1 MFSVSC
7 TKIINS
13 SVKLLGDENM
23 NTVKYSI
30 VSFEDEK
37 KKRKKRI
44 PKKCTLCT
52 MLHIICF
59 ALLYI
64 LILNIHMCS
73 EKGDLHLHLSCRSER
88 NLGEFIPMLRKCFTG
103 NHEMDKEKQLKTKL
117 KTDEKEQPSSERGE
131 KEKEKVN
138 SKMDEKEKVNS
149 KRDDKSGKQ
158 NYVEEICNTLNRCGP
173 YISVEQMEDM
183 YHKLHDYQRRKF
195 LTMIDELWHFTVSY
209 AGKHQISEGYRS
221 KYWWECSN
229 ILTCNLM
236 KMHKSDLDNFA
247 LFLKKQSNSTE
258 EYKRFVMEKIKL
270 WDDFTSEKKKMWTAL
285 LKAQLK
291 KY

>member
-1 MFSVSC
+1 MF
-7 TKIINS
+7 
-13 SVKLLGDENM
+13 LQ
-23 NTVKYSI
+23 
-30 VSFEDEK
+30 
-37 KKRKKRI
+37 
-44 PKKCTLCT
+44 
-52 MLHIICF
+52 
-59 ALLYI
+59 
-64 LILNIHMCS
+64 NIHVYS
-73 EKGDLHLHLSCRSER
+73 EKGDDLHLHLSCRNER

-103 NHEMDKEKQLKTKL
+103 NHEMDEEEQLKTRL
-117 KTDEKEQPSSERGE
+117 KTDEKEQLSSKIG
-131 KEKEKVN
+131 EKEKVN

-149 KRDDKSGKQ
+149 KMDENEKANSKMDEKEKVNSKMDENEKANNKMNENEKANSKMDENEKANNKRDYKSAKQ

-173 YISVEQMEDM
+173 YISVEQMEDT

-195 LTMIDELWHFTVSY
+195 LTMMDELWHFTVSY
-209 AGKHQISEGYRS
+209 AGKHQISEDYRS

-270 WDDFTSEKKKMWTAL
+270 WNDFTFEKKKMWTAL